1 MNHAMDTAAAVSVLL
16 GTRGTSDRAQRE
28 RVFSELVRCFWA
40 FNVAIVGQMRGA
52 LLIQNANWPYGD
64 VWAIGDNGGEL
75 NMERI
80 NSGQDSLDV
89 PYLWWSMPL
98 DGGTVAH
105 RVRCVL
111 DGKPIDY
118 DYKVDKDML
127 EILLAGRPS

>member
-1 MNHAMDTAAAVSVLL
+1 MNNCMDTAAAVAVLL
-16 GTRGTSDRAQRE
+16 GTRQTPDRAQRE
-28 RVFSELVRCFWA
+28 RVFSELVRSFWA

-52 LLIQNANWPYGD
+52 ILIQNASAPYGD
-64 VWAIGDNGGEL
+64 VWSIGDNGGEL

-80 NSGQDSLDV
+80 NSGQLSLDV
-89 PYLWWSMPL
+89 PYLWWSTHL

-127 EILLAGRPS
+127 EILLAGRRS